1 MELLEPL
8 IINTLENYLK
18 IKTTCELKVKMPF
31 FKVLCMNQENQLRQ
45 PTIFPQVIHFH
56 FNAKT
61 IDFMR
66 LISTCFLSKNEA
78 FKTLEIGNHFSLK
91 V

>member
-1 MELLEPL
+1 MLEIL
-8 IINTLENYLK
+8 LK

-31 FKVLCMNQENQLRQ
+31 IYVLCMNQLRRLRP
-45 PTIFPQVIHFH
+45 PTIFPQVIHIH
-56 FNAKT
+56 FNEKR

-78 FKTLEIGNHFSLK
+78 FMTLVISDDFSLK
-91 V
+91 VYT